1 MKSRKSLAEALV
13 LPKLNYCNVV
23 YAQMPMYMIN
33 RLQRIQNATTG
44 YAFGRYTTVHNYQS
58 SLVTHKRTYRIQCDR
73 PSHQC
78 FAMNYDQNTC

>member
-44 YAFGRYTTVHNYQS
+44 YAFGRYTTVHNFINLHWLPTKEHIEFNAID
-58 SLVTHKRTYRIQCDR
+58 LVTNVSQ
-73 PSHQC
+73 
-78 FAMNYDQNTC
+78 

>member
-23 YAQMPMYMIN
+23 YAQMPMYKIN

-44 YAFGRYTTVHNYQS
+44 YVFGRYTTVHNFTNLHWLPTKEHIEFNAID
-58 SLVTHKRTYRIQCDR
+58 LVTNVSQ
-73 PSHQC
+73 
-78 FAMNYDQNTC
+78 